1 MSSESIIR
9 QLLRLV
15 FLTSG
20 ILERDAQRS
29 ESEGEDEG
37 VDDMTTLTRLNSC
50 LRVNSDTSSQAPVSH
65 RRVSFS
71 CVPTSPFS
79 TDDSDESVLSPCET
93 QLSGS
98 SREGSGSG
106 SGEGEGS
113 GEGSGSTITV
123 VPAKQHR
130 YLTLVRKPH
139 TVRVS

>member
-71 CVPTSPFS
+71 CVPTSPPPKA
-79 TDDSDESVLSPCET
+79 DDSDESVLSPYET

-106 SGEGEGS
+106 SGSGEGS

-130 YLTLVRKPH
+130 LMKKSCSGLQ
-139 TVRVS
+139 